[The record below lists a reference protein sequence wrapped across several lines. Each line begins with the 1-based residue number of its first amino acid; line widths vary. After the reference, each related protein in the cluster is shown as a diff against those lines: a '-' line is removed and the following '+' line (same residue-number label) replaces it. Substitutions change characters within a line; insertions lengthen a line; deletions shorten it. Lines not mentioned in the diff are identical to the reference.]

1 MALISRRFF
10 LIVPPAVLAAT
21 WFGES
26 GEGFEA
32 INAPPLAGA
41 KRASGA
47 DAKGFRHAQLKG
59 AVTVIHA
66 LASSRPECFD
76 EVAVWHD
83 LVREHRFQF
92 AGLFVRDNEA
102 DARNF
107 IERTGNPYDALAF
120 DADGRAERQLGVRE
134 VPSTFVV
141 NAGGQIIHV
150 LQGPVTRDYFTRTL
164 LPIIEDAA
172 PIAPLRA

>member
-1 MALISRRFF
+1 MALISRRLF

-66 LASSRPECFD
+66 LASSRPECLD
-76 EVAVWHD
+76 EVALWHD
-83 LVREHRFQF
+83 FVSKHRFQI

-102 DARNF
+102 DARNASSGCVMF
-107 IERTGNPYDALAF
+107 PARLSSM
-120 DADGRAERQLGVRE
+120 RAARS
-134 VPSTFVV
+134 STFCK
-141 NAGGQIIHV
+141 A
-150 LQGPVTRDYFTRTL
+150 R
-164 LPIIEDAA
+164 
-172 PIAPLRA
+172 